1 MSDAKNILELYVENV
16 RAPQMIA
23 FEDGSKRWLVNGM
36 YHRQDGPAIERPDG
50 EKMWVFLGMVHRL
63 DGAAVEKADGSKEW
77 WVSGRQ
83 YRSIA
88 DWAEAALQYE
98 RRDHHNTP
106 TQEDIDAK
114 IAQVMRQDLFN

>member
-1 MSDAKNILELYVENV
+1 MSDARNILELYVENV
-16 RAPQMIA
+16 RSPQMHV

-36 YHRQDGPAIERPDG
+36 YHRLDGPAIERPDG

-63 DGAAVEKADGSKEW
+63 DGAAVEKADGGKEW

-88 DWAEAALQYE
+88 DWARAALQYE
-98 RRDHHNTP
+98 RKEYHEEP
-106 TQEDIDAK
+106 TQEDVDDK
-114 IAQVMRQDLFN
+114 IAQVMNKDLFD